1 MSNASRGTGG
11 KKTMSKVNF
20 PRFKDAVN
28 ELKRDAL
35 VLRVLEAKSILFL
48 YLN

>member
-1 MSNASRGTGG
+1 MSNASKGTGE
-11 KKTMSKVNF
+11 KKTLSKVNL
-20 PRFKDAVN
+20 PRFKDTVN